1 MRSLLDFCQR
11 QKSILNST
19 LSKLPARDKA
29 FTQGIKRLGREDY
42 HLFKVILFST
52 IRDNEIRNLEL
63 GEAECNG
70 GVAGWTSRHYTHN
83 SVWYIGPAMLMQD
96 LFNIA
101 HFLLI

>member
-1 MRSLLDFCQR
+1 
-11 QKSILNST
+11 
-19 LSKLPARDKA
+19 
-29 FTQGIKRLGREDY
+29 
-42 HLFKVILFST
+42 
-52 IRDNEIRNLEL
+52 L